1 MSVQK
6 IISSLISINSIK
18 INLKNPFVWAS
29 GWKSPIYCD
38 NRISLSY
45 PEIRDNIT
53 TQLVNKITSNF
64 NKIDVI
70 AGVATAGIPQ
80 ASLVAKELNLPLVY
94 VRSTAKKHGMK
105 NMIEGDL
112 KMNSNVLV
120 IEDLI
125 STGGSSLKAIDA
137 IKERKCNVLGLTCI
151 FNYSFEISK
160 TNFKSNNIKVINLCD
175 YYDLIELVKAKK
187 IISSKEIDFLENW
200 RKNPDKGTS
209 YSS

>member
-53 TQLVNKITSNF
+53 AQLINKITSNF

-94 VRSTAKKHGMK
+94 VRSTVKKHGMK

-160 TNFKSNNIKVINLCD
+160 TNFKSNSIKVISLCN
-175 YYDLIELVKAKK
+175 YYDLIEFVKTKK
-187 IISSKEIDFLENW
+187 IISSKEIEFLENW
-200 RKNPDKGTS
+200 RKNPDKWTN

>member
-53 TQLVNKITSNF
+53 AQLINKITSNF

-137 IKERKCNVLGLTCI
+137 IKERKCNVLGLSCI
-151 FNYSFEISK
+151 FNYNFEISK

-187 IISSKEIDFLENW
+187 IISSKEIYFLENW

>member
-53 TQLVNKITSNF
+53 AQLINKITSNF

-94 VRSTAKKHGMK
+94 VRSTVKKHGMK

-160 TNFKSNNIKVINLCD
+160 TNFKSNSIKVISLCN
-175 YYDLIELVKAKK
+175 YYDLIEFVKTKK
-187 IISSKEIDFLENW
+187 IISSKEIEFLENW

>member
-1 MSVQK
+1 MSAQK

-18 INLKNPFVWAS
+18 INLKNPFIWAS

-45 PEIRDNIT
+45 PKIRDNIT
-53 TQLVNKITSNF
+53 AHLVNKITSSF
-64 NKIDVI
+64 NKIDAI

-80 ASLVAKELNLPLVY
+80 ASLVAKALNLPLVY
-94 VRSTAKKHGMK
+94 VRSNAKKHGMK

-112 KMNSNVLV
+112 KINSNVLV

-137 IKERKCNVLGLTCI
+137 IKERKCNILGLVCV

-160 TNFKSNNIKVINLCD
+160 TNFKSNSIKVISLSN
-175 YYDLIELVKAKK
+175 YYDLIEFVKTKK
-187 IISSKEIDFLENW
+187 IISSKEIEFLENW
-200 RKNPDKGTS
+200 RKNPNKWTN

>member
-1 MSVQK
+1 MSAQK

-18 INLKNPFVWAS
+18 INLKNPYVWAS

-45 PEIRDNIT
+45 PKIRDNIT
-53 TQLVNKITSNF
+53 AQLVNKITSSF
-64 NKIDVI
+64 NKIDAI

-94 VRSTAKKHGMK
+94 VRSNAKKHGMK

-112 KMNSNVLV
+112 KNNSNVLV

-137 IKERKCNVLGLTCI
+137 IKERKCNVLGLLCI

-160 TNFKSNNIKVINLCD
+160 NNFKSNSIKVISLCN
-175 YYDLIELVKAKK
+175 YYDLIEFVKTKK
-187 IISSKEIDFLENW
+187 IISSKEIEFLENW
-200 RKNPDKGTS
+200 RKSPDKSTN

>member
-1 MSVQK
+1 MSAQK

-18 INLKNPFVWAS
+18 INLKNPYVWAS

-45 PEIRDNIT
+45 PKIRDNIT
-53 TQLVNKITSNF
+53 AQLVNKITSSF
-64 NKIDVI
+64 NKIDAI

-94 VRSTAKKHGMK
+94 VRSNAKKHGMK

-112 KMNSNVLV
+112 KNNSNVLV

-137 IKERKCNVLGLTCI
+137 IKERKCNVLGLVCI

-160 TNFKSNNIKVINLCD
+160 TNFKSNSIKVISLCN
-175 YYDLIELVKAKK
+175 YYDLIEFVKTKK
-187 IISSKEIDFLENW
+187 IISSKEIEFLENW
-200 RKNPDKGTS
+200 RKNPDKWTN

>member
-53 TQLVNKITSNF
+53 AQLINKITSNF

-94 VRSTAKKHGMK
+94 VRSTVKKHGMK

>member
-53 TQLVNKITSNF
+53 AQLINKITSNF

-137 IKERKCNVLGLTCI
+137 IKERKCNVLGLVCI

-160 TNFKSNNIKVINLCD
+160 TNFKSNSIKVISLCN
-175 YYDLIELVKAKK
+175 YYDLIEFVKTKK
-187 IISSKEIDFLENW
+187 IISSKEIEFLENW
-200 RKNPDKGTS
+200 RKNPDKWTN

>member
-53 TQLVNKITSNF
+53 AQLINKITSNF

-94 VRSTAKKHGMK
+94 VRSNAKKHGMK

-112 KMNSNVLV
+112 KINSNVLV

>member
-45 PEIRDNIT
+45 PKIRDNIT
-53 TQLVNKITSNF
+53 AQLVNKITSNF
-64 NKIDVI
+64 NKIDAI

-94 VRSTAKKHGMK
+94 VRSNAKKHGMK

-112 KMNSNVLV
+112 KNNSNVLV

-137 IKERKCNVLGLTCI
+137 IKERKCNVLGLVCI

-160 TNFKSNNIKVINLCD
+160 TNFKSNSIKVISLCN
-175 YYDLIELVKAKK
+175 YYDLIEFVKTKK
-187 IISSKEIDFLENW
+187 IISSKEIEFLENW
-200 RKNPDKGTS
+200 RKNPDKWTN

>member
-94 VRSTAKKHGMK
+94 VRSTVKKHGMK

>member
-1 MSVQK
+1 MSAQK

-18 INLKNPFVWAS
+18 INLKNPYVWAS

-45 PEIRDNIT
+45 PKIRDNIT
-53 TQLVNKITSNF
+53 AQLVNKITSSF
-64 NKIDVI
+64 NKIDAI

-94 VRSTAKKHGMK
+94 VRSNAKKHGMK

-112 KMNSNVLV
+112 KNNSNVLV

-137 IKERKCNVLGLTCI
+137 IKERKCNVLGLVCI

-160 TNFKSNNIKVINLCD
+160 TNFKSNSIKVISLCN
-175 YYDLIELVKAKK
+175 YYDLIEFEKTKK
-187 IISSKEIDFLENW
+187 IISSKEIEFLENW
-200 RKNPDKGTS
+200 RKNPDKWTN

>member
-53 TQLVNKITSNF
+53 AQLINKITSNF

>member
-1 MSVQK
+1 MSAQK

-18 INLKNPFVWAS
+18 INLKNPYVWAS

-45 PEIRDNIT
+45 PKIRDNIT
-53 TQLVNKITSNF
+53 AQLVNKITSNF
-64 NKIDVI
+64 NKIDAI

-94 VRSTAKKHGMK
+94 VRSNAKKHGMK

-112 KMNSNVLV
+112 KINSNVLV

-137 IKERKCNVLGLTCI
+137 IKERKCNVLGLVCI

-160 TNFKSNNIKVINLCD
+160 TNFKSNSIKVISLCN
-175 YYDLIELVKAKK
+175 YYDLIEFVKTKK
-187 IISSKEIDFLENW
+187 IISSKEIEFLENW

>member
-1 MSVQK
+1 M
-6 IISSLISINSIK
+6 
-18 INLKNPFVWAS
+18 KNPFVWAS

-53 TQLVNKITSNF
+53 THLVNKITSNF

-94 VRSTAKKHGMK
+94 VRSNAKKHGMK

-112 KMNSNVLV
+112 KINSNVLV

>member
-1 MSVQK
+1 MSAQK

-18 INLKNPFVWAS
+18 INLKNPYVWAS

-45 PEIRDNIT
+45 PKIRDNIT
-53 TQLVNKITSNF
+53 AQLVNKITSSF
-64 NKIDVI
+64 NKIDAI

-94 VRSTAKKHGMK
+94 VRSNAKKHGMK

-112 KMNSNVLV
+112 KNNSNVLV

-137 IKERKCNVLGLTCI
+137 IKERKCNVLGLVCI

-160 TNFKSNNIKVINLCD
+160 TNFKSNSIKVISLCN
-175 YYDLIELVKAKK
+175 YYDLIEFEKTKK
-187 IISSKEIDFLENW
+187 IISSKEIEFLENW
-200 RKNPDKGTS
+200 RKNPDKWTNYGS
-209 YSS
+209 

>member
-53 TQLVNKITSNF
+53 THLVNKITSNF

>member
-53 TQLVNKITSNF
+53 AQLINKITSNF

-94 VRSTAKKHGMK
+94 VRSTAKKHGMR

-137 IKERKCNVLGLTCI
+137 IKERKCNVLGLVCI

-160 TNFKSNNIKVINLCD
+160 TNFKSNSIKVISLCN
-175 YYDLIELVKAKK
+175 YYDLIEFVKTKK
-187 IISSKEIDFLENW
+187 IISSKEIEFLENW
-200 RKNPDKGTS
+200 RKNPDKWTN

>member
-1 MSVQK
+1 MSAQK

-18 INLKNPFVWAS
+18 INLKNPYVWAS

-45 PEIRDNIT
+45 PKIRDNIT
-53 TQLVNKITSNF
+53 AQLVNKITSSF
-64 NKIDVI
+64 NKIDAI

-94 VRSTAKKHGMK
+94 VRSNAKKHGMK

-112 KMNSNVLV
+112 KINSNVLV

-137 IKERKCNVLGLTCI
+137 IKERKCNVLGLLCI

-160 TNFKSNNIKVINLCD
+160 TNFKSNSIKVISLCN
-175 YYDLIELVKAKK
+175 YYDLIEFIKTKK
-187 IISSKEIDFLENW
+187 IISSKEIEFLENW
-200 RKNPDKGTS
+200 RKSPDKWTN

>member
-1 MSVQK
+1 MNAQK

-18 INLKNPFVWAS
+18 INLKNPFIWAS

-45 PEIRDNIT
+45 PKIRDNIT
-53 TQLVNKITSNF
+53 DSLINKISSKFDN
-64 NKIDVI
+64 IDTI

-80 ASLVAKELNLPLVY
+80 ASLVAKELRLPLVY

-105 NMIEGDL
+105 NLIEGDL
-112 KMNSNVLV
+112 KSNSNVLV

-137 IKERKCNVLGLTCI
+137 IKDRKCNVVGLACI
-151 FNYSFEISK
+151 FNYSFELSK
-160 TNFKSNNIKVINLCD
+160 INFESNKIKVINLSN
-175 YYDLIELVKAKK
+175 YNDLIGFAKSNK
-187 IISSKEIDFLENW
+187 IINSKEIEFLENW
-200 RKNPDKGTS
+200 RKNPDKWTNFHD
-209 YSS
+209 

>member
-1 MSVQK
+1 MTE
-6 IISSLISINSIK
+6 LI
-18 INLKNPFVWAS
+18 
-29 GWKSPIYCD
+29 
-38 NRISLSY
+38 
-45 PEIRDNIT
+45 
-53 TQLVNKITSNF
+53 NKITSNF
-64 NKIDVI
+64 NKIDAI

-94 VRSTAKKHGMK
+94 VRSNAKKHGMK

-112 KMNSNVLV
+112 KINSNVLV

-137 IKERKCNVLGLTCI
+137 IKERKCNVLGLLCI

-160 TNFKSNNIKVINLCD
+160 NNFKSNSIKVISLCN
-175 YYDLIELVKAKK
+175 YYDLIEFVKTKK
-187 IISSKEIDFLENW
+187 IISSKEIEFLENW
-200 RKNPDKGTS
+200 RKNPDKWTN

>member
-1 MSVQK
+1 MSAQK

-18 INLKNPFVWAS
+18 INLKNPYVWAS

-45 PEIRDNIT
+45 PKIRDNIT
-53 TQLVNKITSNF
+53 AQLVNKITSNF
-64 NKIDVI
+64 NKIDAI

-94 VRSTAKKHGMK
+94 VRSNAKKHGMK

-112 KMNSNVLV
+112 KNNSNVLV

-137 IKERKCNVLGLTCI
+137 IKERKCNVLGLVCI

-160 TNFKSNNIKVINLCD
+160 TNFKSNSIKVISLCN
-175 YYDLIELVKAKK
+175 YYDLIEFVKTKK
-187 IISSKEIDFLENW
+187 IISSKEIEFLENW
-200 RKNPDKGTS
+200 RKNPDKWTN

>member
-1 MSVQK
+1 MSAQK

-18 INLKNPFVWAS
+18 INLKNPFIWAS

-45 PEIRDNIT
+45 PKIRDNIT
-53 TQLVNKITSNF
+53 AHLVNKITSSF
-64 NKIDVI
+64 NKIDAI

-94 VRSTAKKHGMK
+94 VRSNAKKHGMK

-112 KMNSNVLV
+112 KINSNVLV

-137 IKERKCNVLGLTCI
+137 IKERKCNVLGLLCI

-160 TNFKSNNIKVINLCD
+160 TNFKSNSIKVISLCN
-175 YYDLIELVKAKK
+175 YYDLIEFIKTKK
-187 IISSKEIDFLENW
+187 IISSKEIEFLENW
-200 RKNPDKGTS
+200 RKSPDKWTN

>member
-1 MSVQK
+1 MSAQK

-18 INLKNPFVWAS
+18 INLKNPYVWAS

-45 PEIRDNIT
+45 PKIRDNIT
-53 TQLVNKITSNF
+53 AQLVNKITSSF
-64 NKIDVI
+64 NKIDAI

-94 VRSTAKKHGMK
+94 VRSNAKKHGMK

-112 KMNSNVLV
+112 KNNSNVLV

-137 IKERKCNVLGLTCI
+137 IKERKCNVLGLLCI

-160 TNFKSNNIKVINLCD
+160 TNFKSNSIKVISLCN
-175 YYDLIELVKAKK
+175 YYDLIEFVKTKK
-187 IISSKEIDFLENW
+187 IISSKEIEFLENW
-200 RKNPDKGTS
+200 RKNPDKWTN